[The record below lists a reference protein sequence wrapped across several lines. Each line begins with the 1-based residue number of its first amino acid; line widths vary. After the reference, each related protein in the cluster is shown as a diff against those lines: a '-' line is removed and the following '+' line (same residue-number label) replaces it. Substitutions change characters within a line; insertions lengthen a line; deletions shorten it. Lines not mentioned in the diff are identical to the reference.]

1 MLQKARVAILV
12 FSVSAG
18 FGFAQVGRAA
28 TLYTSKSAFLAATTG
43 ISTVDFEGLTP
54 PNTAISLNVPTTI
67 SGVTFSSRVNPFVL
81 NCVTFPSRFSNCD
94 RAIPLQGAGTIA
106 GTGSTSNP
114 ITATLPSFVTA
125 VGLDVLPYNVNDRNT
140 VSIST
145 GDSTTFTI
153 GNNVQFIGFTSM
165 TPITSLTLSGS
176 SGLLFDNLV
185 RGQINSSAA
194 AAVPEPFTIIGTL
207 IGGTAAFHMRKKIKD
222 A

>member
-1 MLQKARVAILV
+1 MLQKTRVAILV

-18 FGFAQVGRAA
+18 FGFAQVGQAA

-54 PNTAISLNVPTTI
+54 PNTAISLNVPATV
-67 SGVTFSSRVNPFVL
+67 SGVTFSSPANPFIL
-81 NCVTFPSRFSNCD
+81 NCPTFPSGFSNC
-94 RAIPLQGAGTIA
+94 ALAVSLQGAGTIV
-106 GTGSTSNP
+106 GTGQVPNP

-125 VGLDVLPYNVNDRNT
+125 VGLDVLPYNINDRNT

-153 GNNVQFIGFTSM
+153 GNNVQFIGFTST
-165 TPITSLTLSGS
+165 TPITSLTLSGNG
-176 SGLLFDNLV
+176 GLLFDNLV
-185 RGQINSSAA
+185 HGQINSSA

-207 IGGTAAFHMRKKIKD
+207 IGGTAAFRMRKKIKD
-222 A
+222 AD